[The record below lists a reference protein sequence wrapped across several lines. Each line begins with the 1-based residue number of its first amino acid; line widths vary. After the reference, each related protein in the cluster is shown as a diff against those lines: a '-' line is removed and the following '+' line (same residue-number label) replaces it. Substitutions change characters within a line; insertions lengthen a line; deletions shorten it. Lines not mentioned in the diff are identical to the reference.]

1 MLTVIKSL
9 ALFFQIMFLFI
20 GCIFLY
26 VDKNTPDLDLISE
39 SELQQ
44 PIRIYSKD
52 GKLIGFFGI
61 ERRELISFE
70 QIPENLK
77 NAVLAAEDKDYF
89 NHSGVK
95 ISSLVRALLG
105 ELTGTPSGGGGTI
118 SMQVV
123 RSYLLSTERTYERK
137 LKEIYLA
144 WRLEEFMSK
153 EEILQLYFNKTFLG
167 NRNYGFKAAYDYYF
181 GKYFNEI
188 SIADSAT
195 LAAILQRPSTINPKK
210 DPAKT
215 KKRRNLILKR
225 MFEED
230 LISSNQY
237 QQSILENVDSKTYP
251 PILELEAPHFSESIR
266 KRVLQIY
273 GSDAFKLGLNVYT
286 TLDSEMQINAINS
299 VNENLFRYQQNAKE
313 NNLNENGTPVEA
325 AFIAMDY
332 TSGEIKAYVGGNNF
346 QGSKFDRV
354 TAKLMPGSTIKPFI
368 YSCAFENGLR
378 PATVVVD
385 GPIIVKDELLED
397 YWRPKNNSGNF
408 HGPVRLRESLI
419 ESLNSVSIK
428 LTDMLGFEKMNNCFD
443 RYGFS
448 SSMDIKDLSG
458 ALGNGLISPYELA
471 QTFSI
476 FPNSGTLVDF
486 FMIEKITNRKGE
498 VYFQNTSKG
507 NKERLGEEIAFI
519 TREILKEG
527 LDRFLK
533 FRNLNLVIE
542 NAGGKTGTTND
553 ARDTWFVGYAENI
566 IASSWVGKDDGST
579 LGDEQFGSSN
589 ALPIWLDF
597 MNNSIDL
604 LDETTFVI
612 PEDITLVR
620 IDKNTGK
627 VASTFDNAIFEYFL
641 DDDLKDILNQL

>member
-9 ALFFQIMFLFI
+9 ALFFQIMFIFI

-26 VDKNTPDLDLISE
+26 VDKNTPNLDLISE

-105 ELTGTPSGGGGTI
+105 ELTGSPSGGGGTI

-181 GKYFNEI
+181 GKNFNEI

-195 LAAILQRPSTINPKK
+195 LAAILQRPSAINPKK

-266 KRVLQIY
+266 KKVLQIY

-346 QGSKFDRV
+346 QDSKFDRV

-428 LTDMLGFEKMNNCFD
+428 LTDMLGFKKMNSCFD
-443 RYGFS
+443 RYGLS

-476 FPNSGTLVDF
+476 FPNSGTSVDF

-507 NKERLGEEIAFI
+507 NKERLGKEIAFI

-641 DDDLKDILNQL
+641 DDDLKDILN

>member
-9 ALFFQIMFLFI
+9 ALFFQIMFIFI

-26 VDKNTPDLDLISE
+26 VDKNTPNLDLISE

-61 ERRELISFE
+61 ESRELISFE

-105 ELTGTPSGGGGTI
+105 ELTGSPSGGGGTI

-181 GKYFNEI
+181 GKNFNEI

-195 LAAILQRPSTINPKK
+195 LAAILQRPSAINPKK

-237 QQSILENVDSKTYP
+237 QQSILENIDSKTYP

-266 KRVLQIY
+266 KKVLQIY

-346 QGSKFDRV
+346 QDSKFDRV

-428 LTDMLGFEKMNNCFD
+428 LTDMLGFEKMNSCFD

-476 FPNSGTLVDF
+476 FPNSGTSVDF

-507 NKERLGEEIAFI
+507 NKERLGKEIAFI

-641 DDDLKDILNQL
+641 DDDLKDILN

>member
-9 ALFFQIMFLFI
+9 ALFFQIILVFV

-26 VDKNTPDLDLISE
+26 VDKNTSSLDLVSE
-39 SELQQ
+39 SELQK

-52 GKLIGFFGI
+52 GKLIGYFGI

-105 ELTGTPSGGGGTI
+105 ELTGSPSGGGGTI

-123 RSYLLSTERTYERK
+123 RSYMLSTERTYERK

-144 WRLEEFMSK
+144 WRLEELMSK

-181 GKYFNEI
+181 GKNFDEI
-188 SIADSAT
+188 SVADSAT
-195 LAAILQRPSTINPKK
+195 LAAILQRPSAINPKK
-210 DPAKT
+210 DSAKT

-266 KRVLQIY
+266 KKVLEIY
-273 GSDAFKLGLNVYT
+273 GNDAFKLGLNVYT
-286 TLDSEMQINAINS
+286 TLDSKMQINALNS
-299 VNENLFRYQQNAKE
+299 VNANLFKYQQNAKE
-313 NNLNENGTPVEA
+313 NNLNENGTSVEA

-332 TSGEIKAYVGGNNF
+332 ISGEIKAYVGGNNF
-346 QGSKFDRV
+346 KDSKFDRV

-428 LTDMLGFEKMNNCFD
+428 LTDMLGFEQMNNCFD
-443 RYGFS
+443 KYGFS

-476 FPNSGTLVDF
+476 FPNSGATVDF
-486 FMIEKITNRKGE
+486 FMIEKITNSKGE
-498 VYFQNTSKG
+498 VYFQNTLTG

-542 NAGGKTGTTND
+542 NAGGKTGTTNN

-579 LGDEQFGSSN
+579 LGDDQFGSSN

-627 VASTFDNAIFEYFL
+627 VTSTFDNAIFEYFL
-641 DDDLKDILNQL
+641 DDDLEDIIN

>member
-9 ALFFQIMFLFI
+9 ALFFQIILVFI

-26 VDKNTPDLDLISE
+26 VDKNTSSLDLVSE
-39 SELQQ
+39 SELQK

-52 GKLIGFFGI
+52 GKLIGYFGI

-105 ELTGTPSGGGGTI
+105 ELTGSPSGGGGTI

-123 RSYLLSTERTYERK
+123 RSYMLSTERTYERK

-144 WRLEEFMSK
+144 WRLEELMSK

-181 GKYFNEI
+181 GKNFDEI
-188 SIADSAT
+188 SVADSAT
-195 LAAILQRPSTINPKK
+195 LAAILQRPSAINPKK
-210 DPAKT
+210 DSAKT

-266 KRVLQIY
+266 KKVLEIY
-273 GSDAFKLGLNVYT
+273 GNDAFKLGLNVYT
-286 TLDSEMQINAINS
+286 TLDSKMQINALNS
-299 VNENLFRYQQNAKE
+299 VNANLFKYQQNAKE
-313 NNLNENGTPVEA
+313 NNLNENGTSAEA

-332 TSGEIKAYVGGNNF
+332 ISGEIKAYVGGNNF
-346 QGSKFDRV
+346 KDSKFDRV

-428 LTDMLGFEKMNNCFD
+428 LTDMLGFEQMNNCFD
-443 RYGFS
+443 KYGFS
-448 SSMDIKDLSG
+448 SSMDIEDLSG

-476 FPNSGTLVDF
+476 FPNSGATVDF

-498 VYFQNTSKG
+498 VYFQNTLKG

-533 FRNLNLVIE
+533 FRNLNLDIE

-579 LGDEQFGSSN
+579 LGDDQFGSSN

-627 VASTFDNAIFEYFL
+627 VTSTFDNAIFEYFL
-641 DDDLKDILNQL
+641 DDDLEDILN

>member
-9 ALFFQIMFLFI
+9 ALFFQIMFIFI

-26 VDKNTPDLDLISE
+26 VDKNTPNLDLISE

-105 ELTGTPSGGGGTI
+105 ELTGSPSGGGGTI

-181 GKYFNEI
+181 GKNFNEI

-195 LAAILQRPSTINPKK
+195 LAAILQRPSAINPKK

-225 MFEED
+225 MFEEN
-230 LISSNQY
+230 LISPNQY
-237 QQSILENVDSKTYP
+237 QQSILENIDSKTYP

-266 KRVLQIY
+266 KKVLQIY

-346 QGSKFDRV
+346 QDSKFDRV

-428 LTDMLGFEKMNNCFD
+428 LTDMLGFEKMNSCFD

-476 FPNSGTLVDF
+476 FPNSGTSVDF

-507 NKERLGEEIAFI
+507 NKERLGKEIAFI

-641 DDDLKDILNQL
+641 DDDLKDIIN

>member
-9 ALFFQIMFLFI
+9 ALFFQIIFIFI

-26 VDKNTPDLDLISE
+26 VDKNTPNLDLISE

-105 ELTGTPSGGGGTI
+105 ELTGSPSGGGGTI

-167 NRNYGFKAAYDYYF
+167 NRNYGFKSAYDYYF
-181 GKYFNEI
+181 GKNFNEI
-188 SIADSAT
+188 SIAESAT

-266 KRVLQIY
+266 KKVLQIY

-346 QGSKFDRV
+346 QDSKFDRV

-428 LTDMLGFEKMNNCFD
+428 LTDMLGFEKMNSCFD

-471 QTFSI
+471 QIFSI
-476 FPNSGTLVDF
+476 FPNSGTSVDF

-498 VYFQNTSKG
+498 VYFHNISKE

-641 DDDLKDILNQL
+641 DDDLKDILN

>member
-105 ELTGTPSGGGGTI
+105 ELTGSPSGGGGTI

-181 GKYFNEI
+181 GKNFNEI

-237 QQSILENVDSKTYP
+237 QQSILENIDSKTYP

-266 KRVLQIY
+266 KKVLQIY

-299 VNENLFRYQQNAKE
+299 VKENLFRYQQNAKE

-346 QGSKFDRV
+346 QDSKFDRV

-428 LTDMLGFEKMNNCFD
+428 LTDMLGFEKMNSCFD

-476 FPNSGTLVDF
+476 FPNNGTSVDF

-498 VYFQNTSKG
+498 VYFHNISKG

-641 DDDLKDILNQL
+641 DDDLKDILN

>member
-26 VDKNTPDLDLISE
+26 VDKNTPNLDLISE

-105 ELTGTPSGGGGTI
+105 ELTGSPSGGGGTI

-181 GKYFNEI
+181 GKNFDEI
-188 SIADSAT
+188 SIADSAI

-237 QQSILENVDSKTYP
+237 QQSILENVGSKTYP

-266 KRVLQIY
+266 KKVLQIY

-313 NNLNENGTPVEA
+313 NKLNENGTPVEA

-346 QGSKFDRV
+346 QDSKFDRV

-428 LTDMLGFEKMNNCFD
+428 LTDMLGFEKMNSCFD

-476 FPNSGTLVDF
+476 FPNSGATVDF
-486 FMIEKITNRKGE
+486 FMIEKITNRKGK
-498 VYFQNTSKG
+498 VYFQHTLKG
-507 NKERLGEEIAFI
+507 NKERLGEEIAFM

-579 LGDEQFGSSN
+579 LGDDQFGSSN

-604 LDETTFVI
+604 LDETTFII

-627 VASTFDNAIFEYFL
+627 VTNTFDNAIFEYFL
-641 DDDLKDILNQL
+641 DDDLKDILN

>member
-9 ALFFQIMFLFI
+9 ALFFQIMFIFI

-26 VDKNTPDLDLISE
+26 VDKNTPNLDLISE

-105 ELTGTPSGGGGTI
+105 ELTGSPSGGGGTI

-181 GKYFNEI
+181 GKNFNEI

-195 LAAILQRPSTINPKK
+195 LAAILQRPSAINPKK
-210 DPAKT
+210 DLAKT

-266 KRVLQIY
+266 KKVLQIY

-346 QGSKFDRV
+346 QDSKFDRV

-428 LTDMLGFEKMNNCFD
+428 LTDMLGFEKMNSCFD

-476 FPNSGTLVDF
+476 FPNSGTSVNF

-507 NKERLGEEIAFI
+507 NKERLGKEIAFI

-542 NAGGKTGTTND
+542 NAGGKTGTTNE

-641 DDDLKDILNQL
+641 DDDLKDILN

>member
-9 ALFFQIMFLFI
+9 ALFFQIMFIFI

-26 VDKNTPDLDLISE
+26 VDKNTPNLDLISE

-105 ELTGTPSGGGGTI
+105 ELTGSPSGGGGTI

-181 GKYFNEI
+181 GKNFNEI

-195 LAAILQRPSTINPKK
+195 LAAILQRPSAINPKK

-266 KRVLQIY
+266 KKVLQIY

-346 QGSKFDRV
+346 QDSKFDRV

-428 LTDMLGFEKMNNCFD
+428 LTDMLGFEKMNSCFD

-476 FPNSGTLVDF
+476 FPNSGTSVDF

-498 VYFQNTSKG
+498 VYFHNISKG

-641 DDDLKDILNQL
+641 DDDLKDILN

>member
-9 ALFFQIMFLFI
+9 ALFFQIIFVSV

-26 VDKNTPDLDLISE
+26 VDKNTPNLDLVSE

-44 PIRIYSKD
+44 PIKIYSKD
-52 GKLIGFFGI
+52 RKLIGYFGI

-77 NAVLAAEDKDYF
+77 KAVLAAEDKDYF

-105 ELTGTPSGGGGTI
+105 ELIGLPSGGGGTI
-118 SMQVV
+118 SMQIV
-123 RSYLLSTERTYERK
+123 RSYLLTAERTYERK

-144 WRLEEFMSK
+144 WRLEELMSK
-153 EEILQLYFNKTFLG
+153 EEILQMYFNKTFLG
-167 NRNYGFKAAYDYYF
+167 NRNYGFKAAYEYYF
-181 GKYFNEI
+181 GKNFDDITVAE
-188 SIADSAT
+188 SAT
-195 LAAILQRPSTINPKK
+195 LAAILQRPSAINPKK

-237 QQSILENVDSKTYP
+237 QQSISENLDSKTYP
-251 PILELEAPHFSESIR
+251 PILELEAPHFAESIR
-266 KRVLQIY
+266 KRILEIY
-273 GSDAFKLGLNVYT
+273 DDDAFKLGLNVYT
-286 TLDSEMQINAINS
+286 TLDSEMQINALNS
-299 VNENLFRYQQNAKE
+299 VKENLFKYQQNSKE
-313 NNLNENGTPVEA
+313 NNLNDNGTPVEA

-332 TSGEIKAYVGGNNF
+332 ISGEVKAYVGGSNF
-346 QGSKFDRV
+346 KDSKFDRV

-385 GPIIVKDELLED
+385 GPIIIKDDLLED

-428 LTDMLGFEKMNNCFD
+428 LTDMLGFEEMNSCFD

-476 FPNSGTLVDF
+476 FPNSGTSVDF

-498 VYFQNTSKG
+498 VYFHNTSKG

-597 MNNSIDL
+597 MNNSTDL
-604 LDETTFVI
+604 LDDATFEI

-627 VASTFDNAIFEYFL
+627 ITNTFDNSIFEYFL
-641 DDDLKDILNQL
+641 DDDLKDILN

>member
-9 ALFFQIMFLFI
+9 ALFFQIILVFI

-26 VDKNTPDLDLISE
+26 VDKNTSSLDLVSE
-39 SELQQ
+39 SELQK

-52 GKLIGFFGI
+52 GKLIGYFGI

-105 ELTGTPSGGGGTI
+105 ELTGSPSGGGGTI

-123 RSYLLSTERTYERK
+123 RSYMLSTDRTYERK

-181 GKYFNEI
+181 GKNFDEI
-188 SIADSAT
+188 SVADSAT
-195 LAAILQRPSTINPKK
+195 LAAILQRPSAINPKK
-210 DPAKT
+210 DSAKT

-266 KRVLQIY
+266 KKVLEIY
-273 GSDAFKLGLNVYT
+273 GNDAFKLGLNVYT
-286 TLDSEMQINAINS
+286 TLDSKMQINALNS
-299 VNENLFRYQQNAKE
+299 VNANLFKYQQNAKE
-313 NNLNENGTPVEA
+313 NNLNENGTSVEA

-332 TSGEIKAYVGGNNF
+332 ISGEIKAYVGGNNF
-346 QGSKFDRV
+346 KDSKFDRV

-428 LTDMLGFEKMNNCFD
+428 LTDMLGFEQMNNCFD
-443 RYGFS
+443 KYGFS
-448 SSMDIKDLSG
+448 SSMDIEDLSG

-476 FPNSGTLVDF
+476 FPNSGATVDF
-486 FMIEKITNRKGE
+486 FMIEKITNSKGE
-498 VYFQNTSKG
+498 VYFQNTLKG

-542 NAGGKTGTTND
+542 NAGGKTGTTNN

-579 LGDEQFGSSN
+579 LGDDQFGSSN

-627 VASTFDNAIFEYFL
+627 VTSTFDNAIFEYFL
-641 DDDLKDILNQL
+641 DDDLEDILN

>member
-9 ALFFQIMFLFI
+9 ALFFQIMFIFI

-26 VDKNTPDLDLISE
+26 VDKNTPNLDLISE

-105 ELTGTPSGGGGTI
+105 ELTGSPSGGGGTI

-144 WRLEEFMSK
+144 WRLEEFTSK

-167 NRNYGFKAAYDYYF
+167 NRNYGFKAANDFYF
-181 GKYFNEI
+181 GKDFNEI
-188 SIADSAT
+188 SVADSAT
-195 LAAILQRPSTINPKK
+195 LAAILQRPSAINPKK

-237 QQSILENVDSKTYP
+237 QQSILENIDSKTYP

-266 KRVLQIY
+266 KKVLQIY

-346 QGSKFDRV
+346 QDSKFDRV

-419 ESLNSVSIK
+419 ESLNSISIK
-428 LTDMLGFEKMNNCFD
+428 LTDMLGFEEMNSCFD

-476 FPNSGTLVDF
+476 FPNSGTSVDF

-498 VYFQNTSKG
+498 VYFHNISKG
-507 NKERLGEEIAFI
+507 NKKRLGEEIAFI

-641 DDDLKDILNQL
+641 DDDLKDILN

>member
-9 ALFFQIMFLFI
+9 ALFFQIMFIFI

-26 VDKNTPDLDLISE
+26 VDKNTPNLDLISE

-105 ELTGTPSGGGGTI
+105 ELTGSPSGGGGTI

-181 GKYFNEI
+181 GKNFNEI

-195 LAAILQRPSTINPKK
+195 LAAILQRPSAINPKK

-237 QQSILENVDSKTYP
+237 QQSILENIDSKTYP

-266 KRVLQIY
+266 KKVLQIY

-286 TLDSEMQINAINS
+286 TLDSDMQINAINS

-346 QGSKFDRV
+346 QDSKFDRV

-428 LTDMLGFEKMNNCFD
+428 LTDMLGFEKMNSCFD

-476 FPNSGTLVDF
+476 FPNSGTSVDF
-486 FMIEKITNRKGE
+486 FMIDKITNRKGE

-507 NKERLGEEIAFI
+507 NKERLGKEIAFI

-641 DDDLKDILNQL
+641 DDDLKDIIN

>member
-9 ALFFQIMFLFI
+9 ALFFQIMFIFI

-26 VDKNTPDLDLISE
+26 VDKNTPNLDLISE

-44 PIRIYSKD
+44 PIKIYSKD

-105 ELTGTPSGGGGTI
+105 ELTGSPSGGGGTI

-181 GKYFNEI
+181 GKNFNEI

-195 LAAILQRPSTINPKK
+195 LAAILQRPSAINPKK

-266 KRVLQIY
+266 KKVLQIY

-346 QGSKFDRV
+346 QDSKFDRV

-428 LTDMLGFEKMNNCFD
+428 LTDMLGFEKMNSCFD

-476 FPNSGTLVDF
+476 FPNSGTSVDF

-498 VYFQNTSKG
+498 VYFHNISKG

-641 DDDLKDILNQL
+641 DDDLKDILN

>member
-26 VDKNTPDLDLISE
+26 VDKNTPNLDLISE

-105 ELTGTPSGGGGTI
+105 ELTGSPSGGGGTI

-181 GKYFNEI
+181 GKNFNEI

-195 LAAILQRPSTINPKK
+195 LAAILQRPSAINPKK

-266 KRVLQIY
+266 KKVLQIY

-332 TSGEIKAYVGGNNF
+332 KSGEIKAYVGGNNF
-346 QGSKFDRV
+346 QDSKFDRV

-428 LTDMLGFEKMNNCFD
+428 LTDMLGFEKMNSCFD

-476 FPNSGTLVDF
+476 FPNSGTSVDF

-498 VYFQNTSKG
+498 VYFHNTSKG

-641 DDDLKDILNQL
+641 DDDLKDILN

>member
-26 VDKNTPDLDLISE
+26 VDKNTPNLDLISE

-44 PIRIYSKD
+44 PIKIYSKD

-77 NAVLAAEDKDYF
+77 NAVLAAEDNDYF

-105 ELTGTPSGGGGTI
+105 ELTGSPSGGGGTI

-181 GKYFNEI
+181 GKNFDEI
-188 SIADSAT
+188 SIADSAI

-237 QQSILENVDSKTYP
+237 QQSILENVSSKTYP

-266 KRVLQIY
+266 KKVLQIY

-346 QGSKFDRV
+346 QDSKFDRV

-428 LTDMLGFEKMNNCFD
+428 LTDMLGFEKMNSCFD

-476 FPNSGTLVDF
+476 FPNSGATVDF
-486 FMIEKITNRKGE
+486 FMIEKITNRKGK
-498 VYFQNTSKG
+498 VYFQHTLKG
-507 NKERLGEEIAFI
+507 HKERLGEEIAFM

-579 LGDEQFGSSN
+579 LGDDQFGSSN
-589 ALPIWLDF
+589 ALPIWLNF

-604 LDETTFVI
+604 LDETTFII

-627 VASTFDNAIFEYFL
+627 VTNTFDNAIFEYFL
-641 DDDLKDILNQL
+641 DDDLKDILN

>member
-20 GCIFLY
+20 GCVFLY
-26 VDKNTPDLDLISE
+26 VDKNTPNLDLISE
-39 SELQQ
+39 SELDQ
-44 PIRIYSKD
+44 PIKIYSKD

-105 ELTGTPSGGGGTI
+105 ELTGSPSGGGGTI

-181 GKYFNEI
+181 GKNFNEI

-266 KRVLQIY
+266 KKVLQIY

-346 QGSKFDRV
+346 QDSKFDRV

-385 GPIIVKDELLED
+385 GPIIIKDELLED

-428 LTDMLGFEKMNNCFD
+428 LTDMLGFEKMNSCFD

-476 FPNSGTLVDF
+476 FPNSGTSVDF

-498 VYFQNTSKG
+498 VYFHNISKG

-542 NAGGKTGTTND
+542 NAGGKTGTTNN

-641 DDDLKDILNQL
+641 DDDLKDILN

>member
-26 VDKNTPDLDLISE
+26 VDKNTPNLDLISE

-105 ELTGTPSGGGGTI
+105 ELTGSPSGGGGTI

-181 GKYFNEI
+181 GKNFNEI

-195 LAAILQRPSTINPKK
+195 LAAILQRPSAINPKK

-251 PILELEAPHFSESIR
+251 PILEVEAPHFSESIR
-266 KRVLQIY
+266 KKVLQIY

-299 VNENLFRYQQNAKE
+299 VNENLFRYQQNVKE
-313 NNLNENGTPVEA
+313 NNLNENGTPVQA

-346 QGSKFDRV
+346 QDSKFDRV

-385 GPIIVKDELLED
+385 GPIIIKDELLED

-428 LTDMLGFEKMNNCFD
+428 LTDMLGFEKMNSCFD

-476 FPNSGTLVDF
+476 FPNSGTSVDF

-498 VYFQNTSKG
+498 VYFHNISKG

-641 DDDLKDILNQL
+641 DDDLKDILN

>member
-9 ALFFQIMFLFI
+9 ALFFQIILVFI

-26 VDKNTPDLDLISE
+26 VDKNTSSLDLVSE
-39 SELQQ
+39 SELQK

-52 GKLIGFFGI
+52 GKLIGYFGI

-105 ELTGTPSGGGGTI
+105 ELTGSPSGGGGTI

-123 RSYLLSTERTYERK
+123 RSYMLSTERTYERK

-144 WRLEEFMSK
+144 WRLEELMSK

-181 GKYFNEI
+181 GKNFDEI
-188 SIADSAT
+188 SVADSAT
-195 LAAILQRPSTINPKK
+195 LAAILQRPSAINPKK
-210 DPAKT
+210 DSAKT

-266 KRVLQIY
+266 KKVLEIY
-273 GSDAFKLGLNVYT
+273 GNDAFKLGLNVYT
-286 TLDSEMQINAINS
+286 TLDSKMQINALNS
-299 VNENLFRYQQNAKE
+299 VNANLFKYQQNAKE
-313 NNLNENGTPVEA
+313 NNLNENGTSVEA

-332 TSGEIKAYVGGNNF
+332 ISGEIKAYVGGNNF
-346 QGSKFDRV
+346 KDSKFDRV

-428 LTDMLGFEKMNNCFD
+428 LTDMLGFEQMNNCFD
-443 RYGFS
+443 KYGFS
-448 SSMDIKDLSG
+448 SSMDIEDLSG

-476 FPNSGTLVDF
+476 FPNSGATVDF

-498 VYFQNTSKG
+498 VYFQNTLKG

-542 NAGGKTGTTND
+542 NAGGKTGTTNN

-579 LGDEQFGSSN
+579 LGDDQFGSSN

-604 LDETTFVI
+604 LNETTFVI

-627 VASTFDNAIFEYFL
+627 VTSTFDNAIFEYFL
-641 DDDLKDILNQL
+641 DDDLEDILN

>member
-105 ELTGTPSGGGGTI
+105 ELTGSPSGGGGTI

-181 GKYFNEI
+181 GKNFNEI

-195 LAAILQRPSTINPKK
+195 LAAILQRPSAINPKK

-266 KRVLQIY
+266 KKVLQIY

-299 VNENLFRYQQNAKE
+299 VNENLFRYQQNAKK

-346 QGSKFDRV
+346 QDSKFDRV

-428 LTDMLGFEKMNNCFD
+428 LTDMLGFEKMNSCFD

-476 FPNSGTLVDF
+476 FANSGTSVDF

-498 VYFQNTSKG
+498 VYFHNISKG

-641 DDDLKDILNQL
+641 DDDLKDILN

>member
-9 ALFFQIMFLFI
+9 ALFFQIIIVFV

-26 VDKNTPDLDLISE
+26 VDKNTPNLDLISE
-39 SELQQ
+39 SELQK

-105 ELTGTPSGGGGTI
+105 ELTGSPSGGGGTI

-181 GKYFNEI
+181 GKNFDEI
-188 SIADSAT
+188 SVADSAT
-195 LAAILQRPSTINPKK
+195 LAAILQRPSAINPKK
-210 DPAKT
+210 DSAKT

-266 KRVLQIY
+266 KKVLEIY
-273 GSDAFKLGLNVYT
+273 GNDAFKLGLNVYT
-286 TLDSEMQINAINS
+286 TLDSKMQINALNS
-299 VNENLFRYQQNAKE
+299 VNANLFKYQQNAKE
-313 NNLNENGTPVEA
+313 NNLNENGTSVEA

-332 TSGEIKAYVGGNNF
+332 ISGEIKAYVGGNNF
-346 QGSKFDRV
+346 KDSKFDRV

-428 LTDMLGFEKMNNCFD
+428 LTDMLGFEQMNNCFD
-443 RYGFS
+443 KYGFS
-448 SSMDIKDLSG
+448 SSMDIEDLSG

-476 FPNSGTLVDF
+476 FPNSGATVDF

-498 VYFQNTSKG
+498 VYFQNTLKG

-533 FRNLNLVIE
+533 FRNLNLDIE

-579 LGDEQFGSSN
+579 LGDDQFGSSN

-627 VASTFDNAIFEYFL
+627 VTSTFDNAIFEYFL
-641 DDDLKDILNQL
+641 DDDLEDILN

>member
-9 ALFFQIMFLFI
+9 ALFFQIMFIFI

-26 VDKNTPDLDLISE
+26 VDKNTPNLDLISE

-105 ELTGTPSGGGGTI
+105 ELTGSPSGGGGTI

-181 GKYFNEI
+181 GKNFNEI

-195 LAAILQRPSTINPKK
+195 LAAILQRPSAINPKK

-215 KKRRNLILKR
+215 RKRRNLILKR

-237 QQSILENVDSKTYP
+237 QQSILENIDSKTYP

-266 KRVLQIY
+266 KKVLQIY

-346 QGSKFDRV
+346 QDSKFDRV

-385 GPIIVKDELLED
+385 GPIIIKDELLED

-428 LTDMLGFEKMNNCFD
+428 LTDMLGFEKMNSCFD

-471 QTFSI
+471 QIFSI
-476 FPNSGTLVDF
+476 FPNSGTSVDF

-507 NKERLGEEIAFI
+507 NKERLVEEIAFI

-641 DDDLKDILNQL
+641 DDDLKDILN

>member
-26 VDKNTPDLDLISE
+26 VDKNTPNLDLISE

-105 ELTGTPSGGGGTI
+105 ELTGSPSGGGGTI

-181 GKYFNEI
+181 GKNFNEI

-195 LAAILQRPSTINPKK
+195 LAAILQRPSAINPKK

-237 QQSILENVDSKTYP
+237 QQSILENIDSKTYP

-266 KRVLQIY
+266 KKVLQIY

-299 VNENLFRYQQNAKE
+299 VNENLFRYQQYARE

-346 QGSKFDRV
+346 QDSKFDRV

-428 LTDMLGFEKMNNCFD
+428 LTDMLGFEKMNSCFD

-476 FPNSGTLVDF
+476 FPNSGTSVDF

-641 DDDLKDILNQL
+641 DDDLKDILN

>member
-26 VDKNTPDLDLISE
+26 VDKNTPNLDLISE

-44 PIRIYSKD
+44 PIKIYSKD

-105 ELTGTPSGGGGTI
+105 ELTGSPSGGGGTI

-181 GKYFNEI
+181 GKNFNEI

-195 LAAILQRPSTINPKK
+195 LAAILQRPSAINPKK

-237 QQSILENVDSKTYP
+237 QQSILENIDSKTYP

-266 KRVLQIY
+266 KKVLQIY

-346 QGSKFDRV
+346 QDSKFDRV

-385 GPIIVKDELLED
+385 GPIIIKDELLED

-428 LTDMLGFEKMNNCFD
+428 LTDMLGFEKMNSCFD

-471 QTFSI
+471 QNFSI
-476 FPNSGTLVDF
+476 FPNSGTSVDF

-498 VYFQNTSKG
+498 VYFHNISKG

-641 DDDLKDILNQL
+641 DDDLKDILN

>member
-9 ALFFQIMFLFI
+9 ALFFQIILVFI

-26 VDKNTPDLDLISE
+26 VDKNTSSLDLVSE
-39 SELQQ
+39 SELQK

-52 GKLIGFFGI
+52 GKLIGYFGI

-105 ELTGTPSGGGGTI
+105 ELTGSPSGGGGTI

-123 RSYLLSTERTYERK
+123 RSYMLSTDRTYERK

-181 GKYFNEI
+181 GKNFDEI
-188 SIADSAT
+188 SVADSAT
-195 LAAILQRPSTINPKK
+195 LAAILQRPSAINPKK
-210 DPAKT
+210 DSAKT

-266 KRVLQIY
+266 KKVLEIY
-273 GSDAFKLGLNVYT
+273 GNDAFKLGLNVYT
-286 TLDSEMQINAINS
+286 TLDSKMQINALNS
-299 VNENLFRYQQNAKE
+299 VNANLFKYQQNAKE
-313 NNLNENGTPVEA
+313 NNLNENGTSVEA

-332 TSGEIKAYVGGNNF
+332 ISGEIKAYVGGNNF
-346 QGSKFDRV
+346 KDSKFDRV

-428 LTDMLGFEKMNNCFD
+428 LTDMLGFEQMNNCFD
-443 RYGFS
+443 KYGFS

-476 FPNSGTLVDF
+476 FPNSGATVDF
-486 FMIEKITNRKGE
+486 FMIEKITNSKGE
-498 VYFQNTSKG
+498 VYFQNTLKG

-542 NAGGKTGTTND
+542 NAGGKTGTTNN

-579 LGDEQFGSSN
+579 LGDDQFGSSN

-627 VASTFDNAIFEYFL
+627 VTSTFDNAIFEYFL
-641 DDDLKDILNQL
+641 DDDLEDILN

>member
-9 ALFFQIMFLFI
+9 ALFFQIMFIFI

-26 VDKNTPDLDLISE
+26 VDKNTPNLDLISE

-105 ELTGTPSGGGGTI
+105 ELTGSPSGGGGTI

-181 GKYFNEI
+181 GKNFDEI

-195 LAAILQRPSTINPKK
+195 LAAILQRPSAINPKK

-237 QQSILENVDSKTYP
+237 QQSILENIDSKTYP

-266 KRVLQIY
+266 KKVLQIY

-325 AFIAMDY
+325 AFIAIDY

-346 QGSKFDRV
+346 QDSKFDRV

-428 LTDMLGFEKMNNCFD
+428 LTDMLGFEKMNSCFD

-476 FPNSGTLVDF
+476 FPNSGTSVDF

-507 NKERLGEEIAFI
+507 NKERLGKEIAFI

-641 DDDLKDILNQL
+641 DDDLKDILN

>member
-9 ALFFQIMFLFI
+9 ALFFQIMFIFI

-26 VDKNTPDLDLISE
+26 VDKNTPNPDLISE

-105 ELTGTPSGGGGTI
+105 ELTGSPSGGGGTI

-181 GKYFNEI
+181 GKNFNEI

-195 LAAILQRPSTINPKK
+195 LAAILQRPSAINPKK

-237 QQSILENVDSKTYP
+237 QQSILENIDSKTYP

-266 KRVLQIY
+266 KKVLQIY

-346 QGSKFDRV
+346 QDSKFDRV

-428 LTDMLGFEKMNNCFD
+428 LTDMLGFEKMNSCFD

-476 FPNSGTLVDF
+476 FPNSGTSVDF

-507 NKERLGEEIAFI
+507 NKERLGKEIAFI

-641 DDDLKDILNQL
+641 DDDLKDILN

>member
-20 GCIFLY
+20 SCIFLY
-26 VDKNTPDLDLISE
+26 VDKNTPNLDLISE

-44 PIRIYSKD
+44 PIKIYSKD

-105 ELTGTPSGGGGTI
+105 ELTGSPSGGGGTI

-181 GKYFNEI
+181 GKNFNEI

-195 LAAILQRPSTINPKK
+195 LAAILQRPSAINPKK

-237 QQSILENVDSKTYP
+237 QQSILKNVDSKTYP

-266 KRVLQIY
+266 KKVLQIY

-346 QGSKFDRV
+346 QDSKFDRV

-428 LTDMLGFEKMNNCFD
+428 LTDMLGFEKMNSCFD

-476 FPNSGTLVDF
+476 FPNNGTSVDF

-498 VYFQNTSKG
+498 VYFHNISKG

-627 VASTFDNAIFEYFL
+627 IASTFDNAIFEYFL
-641 DDDLKDILNQL
+641 DDDLKDILN

>member
-9 ALFFQIMFLFI
+9 ALFFQIMFIFI

-26 VDKNTPDLDLISE
+26 VDKNTPNLDLISE

-105 ELTGTPSGGGGTI
+105 ELTGSPSGGGGTI

-181 GKYFNEI
+181 GKNFNEI

-195 LAAILQRPSTINPKK
+195 LAAILQRPSAINPKK

-266 KRVLQIY
+266 KKVLQIY

-346 QGSKFDRV
+346 QDSKFDRV

-428 LTDMLGFEKMNNCFD
+428 LTDMLGFEKMNSCFD

-476 FPNSGTLVDF
+476 FPNSGTSVDF

-498 VYFQNTSKG
+498 VYFQNTSKE

-641 DDDLKDILNQL
+641 DDDLKDILN

>member
-9 ALFFQIMFLFI
+9 ALFFQIMFIFI

-26 VDKNTPDLDLISE
+26 VDKNTPNLDLISE

-77 NAVLAAEDKDYF
+77 NAVLAAEDNDYF

-105 ELTGTPSGGGGTI
+105 ELTGSPSGGGGTI

-181 GKYFNEI
+181 GKNFNEI

-195 LAAILQRPSTINPKK
+195 LAAILQRPSAINPKK

-266 KRVLQIY
+266 KKVLQIY

-332 TSGEIKAYVGGNNF
+332 ISGEIKAYVGGSNF
-346 QGSKFDRV
+346 KDSKFDRV

-428 LTDMLGFEKMNNCFD
+428 LTDMLGFEKMNSCFD

-476 FPNSGTLVDF
+476 FPNSGTSVDF

-498 VYFQNTSKG
+498 VYFHNISKG

-641 DDDLKDILNQL
+641 DDDLKDILN

>member
-26 VDKNTPDLDLISE
+26 VDKNTPNLDLISE
-39 SELQQ
+39 SELDQ
-44 PIRIYSKD
+44 PIKIYSKD

-105 ELTGTPSGGGGTI
+105 ELTGSPSGGGGTI

-181 GKYFNEI
+181 GKNFNEI

-195 LAAILQRPSTINPKK
+195 LAAILQRPSAINPKK

-237 QQSILENVDSKTYP
+237 QQSILENIDSKTYP
-251 PILELEAPHFSESIR
+251 PILELEASHFSESIR
-266 KRVLQIY
+266 KKVLQIY

-346 QGSKFDRV
+346 QDSKFDRV

-428 LTDMLGFEKMNNCFD
+428 LTDMLGFEKMNSCFD

-476 FPNSGTLVDF
+476 FPNSGTSVDF

-507 NKERLGEEIAFI
+507 NKERLGKEIAFI

-533 FRNLNLVIE
+533 FRNLNLVIK

-641 DDDLKDILNQL
+641 DDDLKDILN

>member
-26 VDKNTPDLDLISE
+26 VDKNTPNLDLISE

-44 PIRIYSKD
+44 PIRIFSKD

-77 NAVLAAEDKDYF
+77 NAVLAAEDNDYF

-105 ELTGTPSGGGGTI
+105 ELTGSPSGGGGTI

-181 GKYFNEI
+181 GKNFNEI

-266 KRVLQIY
+266 KKVLQIY

-346 QGSKFDRV
+346 QDSKFDRV

-428 LTDMLGFEKMNNCFD
+428 LTDMLGFEKMNSCFD

-476 FPNSGTLVDF
+476 FPNSGTSVDF

-507 NKERLGEEIAFI
+507 NKERLGKEIAFI

-641 DDDLKDILNQL
+641 DDDLKDILN

>member
-9 ALFFQIMFLFI
+9 ALFFQIMFIFI

-26 VDKNTPDLDLISE
+26 VDKNTPNLDLISE

-105 ELTGTPSGGGGTI
+105 ELTGSPSGGGGTI

-181 GKYFNEI
+181 GKNFNEI

-195 LAAILQRPSTINPKK
+195 LAAILQRPSAINPKK

-237 QQSILENVDSKTYP
+237 QQSILENIDSKTYP

-266 KRVLQIY
+266 KKVLQIY

-286 TLDSEMQINAINS
+286 TLDSQMQINAINS

-346 QGSKFDRV
+346 QDSKFDRV

-428 LTDMLGFEKMNNCFD
+428 LTDMLGFEKMNSCFD

-476 FPNSGTLVDF
+476 FPNSGTSVDF

-507 NKERLGEEIAFI
+507 NKERLGKEIAFI

-641 DDDLKDILNQL
+641 DDDLKDILN

>member
-1 MLTVIKSL
+1 MPTVIKSL

-26 VDKNTPDLDLISE
+26 VDKNTPNLDLISE

-44 PIRIYSKD
+44 PIKIYSKD

-77 NAVLAAEDKDYF
+77 NAVLAAEDNDYF

-105 ELTGTPSGGGGTI
+105 ELTGSPSGGGGTI

-181 GKYFNEI
+181 GKNFDEI
-188 SIADSAT
+188 SIAESAT

-266 KRVLQIY
+266 KKVLQIY

-346 QGSKFDRV
+346 QDSKFDRV

-428 LTDMLGFEKMNNCFD
+428 LTDMLGFEKMNSCFD

-476 FPNSGTLVDF
+476 FPNSGTSVDF

-498 VYFQNTSKG
+498 VYFHNISKG

-579 LGDEQFGSSN
+579 LGDDQFGSSN

-612 PEDITLVR
+612 PEDITLIR

-641 DDDLKDILNQL
+641 DDDLKDILN

>member
-9 ALFFQIMFLFI
+9 ALFFQIIFVFV

-26 VDKNTPDLDLISE
+26 VDKNTPNLDLISE
-39 SELQQ
+39 SKLQQ

-144 WRLEEFMSK
+144 WRLEEFKSK

-181 GKYFNEI
+181 NKNFDEI
-188 SIADSAT
+188 SVADSAT
-195 LAAILQRPSTINPKK
+195 LAAILQRPSAINPKK
-210 DPAKT
+210 DSVKT

-266 KRVLQIY
+266 KKVLEIF
-273 GSDAFKLGLNVYT
+273 GNDAFKLGLNVYT
-286 TLDSEMQINAINS
+286 TLDSKMQINALNS
-299 VNENLFRYQQNAKE
+299 VNENLFKYQQNAKE
-313 NNLNENGTPVEA
+313 NQLNENGTPVEA

-332 TSGEIKAYVGGNNF
+332 ISGEIKAYVGGNNF
-346 QGSKFDRV
+346 KDSKFDRV

-385 GPIIVKDELLED
+385 GPIIIKDELLED

-428 LTDMLGFEKMNNCFD
+428 LTDMLGFEQMNSCFD
-443 RYGFS
+443 KYGFS
-448 SSMDIKDLSG
+448 SSMDIEDLSG

-471 QTFSI
+471 HTFSI
-476 FPNSGTLVDF
+476 FPNSGATADF
-486 FMIEKITNRKGE
+486 FMIEKITNRKGK
-498 VYFQNTSKG
+498 VYFQNTLKG
-507 NKERLGEEIAFI
+507 NKKRLGEEIAFI

-533 FRNLNLVIE
+533 FRNLNLVVE

-579 LGDEQFGSSN
+579 LGDDQFGSSN

-604 LDETTFVI
+604 LDKTTFVI

-627 VASTFDNAIFEYFL
+627 ITNTFDNSIFEYFL
-641 DDDLKDILNQL
+641 DDDLKDILN

>member
-9 ALFFQIMFLFI
+9 ALFFQIILVFV

-26 VDKNTPDLDLISE
+26 VDKNTSSLDLVSE
-39 SELQQ
+39 SELQK

-52 GKLIGFFGI
+52 GKLIGYFGI

-105 ELTGTPSGGGGTI
+105 ELTGSPSGGGGTI

-123 RSYLLSTERTYERK
+123 RSYMLSTDRTYERK

-181 GKYFNEI
+181 GKNFDEI
-188 SIADSAT
+188 SVADSAT
-195 LAAILQRPSTINPKK
+195 LAAILQRPSAINPKK
-210 DPAKT
+210 DSAKT

-266 KRVLQIY
+266 KKVLEIY
-273 GSDAFKLGLNVYT
+273 GNDAFKLGLNVYT
-286 TLDSEMQINAINS
+286 TLDSKMQINALNS
-299 VNENLFRYQQNAKE
+299 VNANLFKYQQNAKE
-313 NNLNENGTPVEA
+313 NNLNENGTSAEA

-332 TSGEIKAYVGGNNF
+332 ISGEIKAYVGGNNF
-346 QGSKFDRV
+346 KDSKFDRV

-428 LTDMLGFEKMNNCFD
+428 LTDMLGFEQMNNCFD
-443 RYGFS
+443 KYGFS
-448 SSMDIKDLSG
+448 SSMDIEDLSG

-476 FPNSGTLVDF
+476 FPNSGATVDF

-498 VYFQNTSKG
+498 VYFQNTLKG

-533 FRNLNLVIE
+533 FRNLNLDIE

-579 LGDEQFGSSN
+579 LGDDQFGSSN

-604 LDETTFVI
+604 LNETTFVI

-627 VASTFDNAIFEYFL
+627 VTSTFDNAIFEYFL
-641 DDDLKDILNQL
+641 DDDLEDILN

>member
-9 ALFFQIMFLFI
+9 ALFFQIILVFI

-26 VDKNTPDLDLISE
+26 VDKNTSSLDLVSE
-39 SELQQ
+39 SELQK

-52 GKLIGFFGI
+52 GKLIGYFGI

-105 ELTGTPSGGGGTI
+105 ELTGSPSGGGGTI

-144 WRLEEFMSK
+144 WRLEELMSK

-181 GKYFNEI
+181 GKNFDEI
-188 SIADSAT
+188 SVADSAT
-195 LAAILQRPSTINPKK
+195 LAAILQRPSAINPKK
-210 DPAKT
+210 DSAKT

-266 KRVLQIY
+266 KKVLEIY
-273 GSDAFKLGLNVYT
+273 GNDAFKLGLNVYT
-286 TLDSEMQINAINS
+286 TLDSKMQINALNS
-299 VNENLFRYQQNAKE
+299 VNANLFKYQQNAKE
-313 NNLNENGTPVEA
+313 NNLNENGTSAEA

-332 TSGEIKAYVGGNNF
+332 ISGEIKAYVGGNNF
-346 QGSKFDRV
+346 KDSKFDRV

-428 LTDMLGFEKMNNCFD
+428 LTDMLGFEQMNNCFD
-443 RYGFS
+443 KYGFS
-448 SSMDIKDLSG
+448 SSMDIEDLSG

-476 FPNSGTLVDF
+476 FPNSGATVDF

-498 VYFQNTSKG
+498 VYFQNTLKG

-533 FRNLNLVIE
+533 FRNLNLDIE

-579 LGDEQFGSSN
+579 LGDDQFGSSN

-627 VASTFDNAIFEYFL
+627 VTSTFDNAIFEYFL
-641 DDDLKDILNQL
+641 DDDLEDILN

>member
-1 MLTVIKSL
+1 
-9 ALFFQIMFLFI
+9 
-20 GCIFLY
+20 
-26 VDKNTPDLDLISE
+26 
-39 SELQQ
+39 
-44 PIRIYSKD
+44 
-52 GKLIGFFGI
+52 
-61 ERRELISFE
+61 
-70 QIPENLK
+70 
-77 NAVLAAEDKDYF
+77 
-89 NHSGVK
+89 
-95 ISSLVRALLG
+95 
-105 ELTGTPSGGGGTI
+105 
-118 SMQVV
+118 
-123 RSYLLSTERTYERK
+123 
-137 LKEIYLA
+137 
-144 WRLEEFMSK
+144 
-153 EEILQLYFNKTFLG
+153 
-167 NRNYGFKAAYDYYF
+167 
-181 GKYFNEI
+181 
-188 SIADSAT
+188 
-195 LAAILQRPSTINPKK
+195 
-210 DPAKT
+210 
-215 KKRRNLILKR
+215 
-225 MFEED
+225 
-230 LISSNQY
+230 
-237 QQSILENVDSKTYP
+237 
-251 PILELEAPHFSESIR
+251 
-266 KRVLQIY
+266 
-273 GSDAFKLGLNVYT
+273 
-286 TLDSEMQINAINS
+286 MQINAINS

-346 QGSKFDRV
+346 QDSKFDRV

-428 LTDMLGFEKMNNCFD
+428 LTDMLGFEKMNSCFD

-476 FPNSGTLVDF
+476 FPNSGTSVDF

-498 VYFQNTSKG
+498 VYFHNISKG
-507 NKERLGEEIAFI
+507 NKKRLGEEIAFI

-641 DDDLKDILNQL
+641 DDDLKDILN

>member
-9 ALFFQIMFLFI
+9 ALFFQIIILFI

-26 VDKNTPDLDLISE
+26 VDKKTPNLDLISE

-105 ELTGTPSGGGGTI
+105 ELTGSPSGGGGTI

-181 GKYFNEI
+181 GKNFNEI

-195 LAAILQRPSTINPKK
+195 LAAILQRPSAINPKK

-237 QQSILENVDSKTYP
+237 QQSILENIDSKTYP

-266 KRVLQIY
+266 KKVLQIY

-346 QGSKFDRV
+346 QDSKFDRV

-428 LTDMLGFEKMNNCFD
+428 LTDMLGFEKMNSCFD

-476 FPNSGTLVDF
+476 FPNSGTSVDF

-498 VYFQNTSKG
+498 VYFHNISKE

-542 NAGGKTGTTND
+542 NAGGKTGTTNN

-641 DDDLKDILNQL
+641 DDDLKDILN